1 MASLKELERD
11 LDRALEAGDPEQVAS
26 VRRTIAGGFPGSPA
40 AAEASYKLG
49 LDQLFRAQN
58 PDEAAKLLREA
69 TKAKAPPWS
78 LAARVS
84 LGILL
89 LHQGKPQQALFELRR
104 AAGVKPP
111 SIESAQ
117 AAGFVVIALREIGN
131 GKEAERARATQ
142 LEMLRAL
149 VKRDDDET
157 RALAHFMLGMEH
169 KFDGERAPA
178 KQHLEA
184 ALALEALPA
193 DARATAD
200 QAMQDL

>member
-1 MASLKELERD
+1 MASLKELQRD
-11 LDRALEAGDPEQVAS
+11 LERALEAGDADQVAS
-26 VRRTIAGGFPGSPA
+26 VRRTIAGGFSGSPA

-49 LDQLFRAQN
+49 LDALFRAKN
-58 PDEAAKLLREA
+58 PDEAAKHLREA
-69 TKAKAPPWS
+69 AKAKVPSWS

-117 AAGFVVIALREIGN
+117 AAGFIVIALREIGN

-142 LEMLRAL
+142 LDMLRGL
-149 VKRDDDET
+149 VNREEEET

-184 ALALEALPA
+184 ALALAALPD
-193 DARATAD
+193 DARSTA
-200 QAMQDL
+200 QSAMQDL